1 MSSDLNNV
9 DLVKYLNY
17 KILQKYPQVA
27 NYLAIKNNMTNDF
40 DTLEDLDHKRV
51 DLLCSYLEK
60 DDQINLEVLLG
71 E

>member
-17 KILQKYPQVA
+17 KILQKYPQIA